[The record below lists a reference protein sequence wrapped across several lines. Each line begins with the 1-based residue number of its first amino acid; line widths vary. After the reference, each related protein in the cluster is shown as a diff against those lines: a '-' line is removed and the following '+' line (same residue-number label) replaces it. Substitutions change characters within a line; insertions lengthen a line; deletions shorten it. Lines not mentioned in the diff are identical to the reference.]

1 MITKYKLLH
10 RLEILEYE
18 LTDLET
24 RVKALEKGLKVKPE
38 PKKRGVKVSLSKAT
52 KAKD

>member
-18 LTDLET
+18 LTELEA
-24 RVKALEKGLKVKPE
+24 RLKVLEKGLKVKPE
-38 PKKRGVKVSLSKAT
+38 PKKRGLKVSVSKAT

>member
-10 RLEILEYE
+10 RIEMLDYE
-18 LTDLET
+18 LTELEA
-24 RVKALEKGLKVKPE
+24 RVKVLEKGLKVKPE